1 MQFNILNHCE
11 MTDFEQNILN
21 RIENLIIE
29 GKLSNE
35 FLVKNIKLNGE
46 YLGLKTK
53 SDYARDKKISYPGV
67 KDTKTRSVIDL
78 FNVPF
83 VIDNH

>member
-1 MQFNILNHCE
+1 
-11 MTDFEQNILN
+11 MTEFEQNILN

-53 SDYARDKKISYPGV
+53 SDYARHKNISYPGV
-67 KDTKTRSVIDL
+67 KTTKSREVIEL

-83 VIDNH
+83 VIENA